1 MPKDQERAN
10 KIIAASDGA
19 KVETHVMD
27 CELVDWFSGDTSVD
41 LDEVLQVNKRA
52 LDYLNQVRSLL
63 KKELTS

>member
-1 MPKDQERAN
+1 MTKDQERAIR
-10 KIIAASDGA
+10 IIAASDGA
-19 KVETHVMD
+19 KVETLVMD
-27 CELVDWFSGDTSVD
+27 CELDDWFRGDTSVD